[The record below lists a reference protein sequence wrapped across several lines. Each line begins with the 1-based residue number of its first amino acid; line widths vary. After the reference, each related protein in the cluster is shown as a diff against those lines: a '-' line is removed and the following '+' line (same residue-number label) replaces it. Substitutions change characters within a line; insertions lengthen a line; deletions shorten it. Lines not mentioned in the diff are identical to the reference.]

1 MRTLRVL
8 PHQDISARN
17 SAAAACA
24 GAHRWQLA
32 ALLLA
37 QGGPSGT
44 DVVTFNTC
52 ITACERAARWEQG
65 LELLCGLVRRRLRP
79 SVVTLSA
86 AVSACQR
93 GHAWELGLLILA
105 RMRAQGPQP
114 NAVTFNAAASA
125 AAAAGRWEAALSLL
139 QEMVADAHSPDVVS
153 FTVGVAACGRALR
166 WAEGLRLLSQSLSHD
181 VVPDPVTLHAALSA
195 CEGLGRPAEAAA
207 VSARL
212 RRSLLRETLPLLGP
226 GASSGQRLRAA
237 SLAVA
242 AYETLSPK
250 RALAEESCTKGGGHV
265 MPSLRQLLAVRRST
279 DEGGEGWSHH
289 ERWRLRDAALEQQPS
304 LGVPLTARALME
316 LKLAGGRR
324 SWSLSWLKREAG

>member
-1 MRTLRVL
+1 
-8 PHQDISARN
+8 
-17 SAAAACA
+17 
-24 GAHRWQLA
+24 
-32 ALLLA
+32 
-37 QGGPSGT
+37 
-44 DVVTFNTC
+44 
-52 ITACERAARWEQG
+52 
-65 LELLCGLVRRRLRP
+65 
-79 SVVTLSA
+79 
-86 AVSACQR
+86 
-93 GHAWELGLLILA
+93 
-105 RMRAQGPQP
+105 MRAQGPQP

-125 AAAAGRWEAALSLL
+125 AAAAGRWEAALALL

-166 WAEGLRLLSQSLSHD
+166 WAEGLRLLSQSFSHD

-195 CEGLGRPAEAAA
+195 CEALGRPAEAAA

-242 AYETLSPK
+242 AYETLSQR
-250 RALAEESCTKGGGHV
+250 RAAGRAEDLRLGRCFFGHV

-279 DEGGEGWSHH
+279 DEGGEALSHH